1 MTKNTGK
8 SHFERFLAAI
18 AGGED
23 QRAEQLVHLL
33 DETDEPALLRLAES
47 TDPEQRW
54 WALRALAQVGS
65 QAAASVLSEALHDPD
80 PAVRSVAVMALG
92 TLFARGANSKGPIL
106 PRMAA
111 LLADDEGLVRQVAA
125 EGLARCGDDAVPVLA
140 EALDS
145 PHDGVRV
152 RAAFALHRIGT
163 MATALPLYHHLNDP
177 SPLVRHY
184 AYETLDRLGL
194 LTNVLLS
201 P

>member
-1 MTKNTGK
+1 MTKNQGK
-8 SHFERFLAAI
+8 THFERFLAAI
-18 AGGED
+18 ASGDDE
-23 QRAEQLVHLL
+23 RAEKLVHLL
-33 DETDEPALLRLAES
+33 HGSDEPELLRLAES

-65 QAAASVLSEALHDPD
+65 QAAAPILADALQDPD

-92 TLFARGANSKGPIL
+92 TLFSRGADTKGPIL

-111 LLADDEGLVRQVAA
+111 LLSDDEGLVRQVAA

-140 EALDS
+140 EALSS
-145 PHDGVRV
+145 PHDGIRV
-152 RAAFALHRIGT
+152 RAAYALHRIGT